1 MGENTQGGWGG
12 LGGGERKRKRA
23 INEEERQHRYDQ
35 RLSASPSAV
44 TGEGRDDERVEGKKV
59 S

>member
-1 MGENTQGGWGG
+1 MGENTQRGWRGFG
-12 LGGGERKRKRA
+12 EEERKRKRA

-35 RLSASPSAV
+35 HLSASPSAL
-44 TGEGRDDERVEGKKV
+44 TAEGRDDERVEERKA